1 MTICGDVF
9 TSSISTSNS
18 SKSFSFIKIFLR
30 YSYTINIKVLKKTT
44 YLYIQHMEIIGMKK
58 KYSFTIEETLMDWF
72 RVYVREESTTMS
84 AVLNQYVLSL
94 KRGN

>member
-1 MTICGDVF
+1 
-9 TSSISTSNS
+9 
-18 SKSFSFIKIFLR
+18 
-30 YSYTINIKVLKKTT
+30 
-44 YLYIQHMEIIGMKK
+44 MEIIGMKR

-94 KRGN
+94 KRGETKPKRIMYSNRT